1 MSIEWSDQP
10 ESKSS
15 TCRWHGHRL
24 DPLIAVAIGPAVI
37 FPRSLISG

>member
-10 ESKSS
+10 RAKVQRVAGTSIA
-15 TCRWHGHRL
+15 L
-24 DPLIAVAIGPAVI
+24 LPLIAAASGPAVI